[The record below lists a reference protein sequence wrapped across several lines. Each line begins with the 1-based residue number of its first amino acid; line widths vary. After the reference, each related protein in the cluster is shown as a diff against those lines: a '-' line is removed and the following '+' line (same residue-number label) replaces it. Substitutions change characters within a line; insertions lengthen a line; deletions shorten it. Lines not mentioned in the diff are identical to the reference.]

1 MNKCVFFMLLLLP
14 LACSKPDPIQE
25 LRQLRGKYKIEY
37 DQTISDTSG
46 EVTYEIRVQNLSNSK
61 KLQELT
67 VIVETLD
74 KDKKVLWSKVRE
86 LDITNLGN
94 YATKDFQFKDAL
106 EDTTVIEYFQ
116 VRLAPDDE
124 GSDYLNYKEFMRVVP

>member
-46 EVTYEIRVQNLSNSK
+46 EVTYEIKVQNLSNSK

-86 LDITNLGN
+86 LDITNLGH